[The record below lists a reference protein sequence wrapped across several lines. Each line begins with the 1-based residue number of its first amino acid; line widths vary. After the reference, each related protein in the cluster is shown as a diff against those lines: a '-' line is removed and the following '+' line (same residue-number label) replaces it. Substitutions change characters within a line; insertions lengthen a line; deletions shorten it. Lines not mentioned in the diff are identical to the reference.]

1 MKGYPRIHYFLKDT
15 FPQMQSPQSSE
26 LGPHLQ
32 HLEGTHVLGN
42 PTHRLRG
49 HSSYWHSLAE
59 ETESSLFLAA
69 RIVCLAGGSTKE
81 EETTDALK

>member
-1 MKGYPRIHYFLKDT
+1 MKGHPRIHYFLKDT
-15 FPQMQSPQSSE
+15 LPQMQSPQSSE

-32 HLEGTHVLGN
+32 HLEG
-42 PTHRLRG
+42 THRLRG

-59 ETESSLFLAA
+59 ETESSLFLDA